1 MHIHMNTLES
11 LGTICK
17 KLLRVGNEITRIKKA
32 FILQTSKAFK
42 YFKLNTYYLCYV
54 DIRQ

>member
-42 YFKLNTYYLCYV
+42 YFKLNTYYLCYI